1 MAFKMCLK
9 NNLKIRL
16 RFLADNSCFDTLSKM
31 HSDKLD
37 RVASRPLTAEEKQE
51 LRRDMQ
57 ESSAWAKAELK
68 RRRDAKNQK
77 NSAHG
82 IDNGIDNE
90 RIAK

>member
-1 MAFKMCLK
+1 MDR
-9 NNLKIRL
+9 ITSGPRRL
-16 RFLADNSCFDTLSKM
+16 S
-31 HSDKLD
+31 
-37 RVASRPLTAEEKQE
+37 VEEIQE

-82 IDNGIDNE
+82 IDDGIG
-90 RIAK
+90 KGGVSK